1 MNQKRQCPDSSSF
14 GRHKGNGARCPVRD
28 WEEYSSGYTSH
39 LAPRS
44 RQTADESTRGQHG
57 RP

>member
-1 MNQKRQCPDSSSF
+1 MIQATQCPDSCIAFQGS
-14 GRHKGNGARCPVRD
+14 GIGARFPVRE

-44 RQTADESTRGQHG
+44 RQTADARTRGQHG
-57 RP
+57 RL